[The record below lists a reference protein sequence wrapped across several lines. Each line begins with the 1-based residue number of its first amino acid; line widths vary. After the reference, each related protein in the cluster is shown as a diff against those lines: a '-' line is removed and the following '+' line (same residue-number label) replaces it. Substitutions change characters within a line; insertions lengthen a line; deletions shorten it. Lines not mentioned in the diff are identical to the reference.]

1 MDGSRRTE
9 GNLLGSTPKD
19 HSAQCIAEALGFLWI
34 GGFAEALGKLEKL
47 QLSDLFRLD
56 ALAY

>member
-1 MDGSRRTE
+1 MHRR
-9 GNLLGSTPKD
+9 GPWFPLD
-19 HSAQCIAEALGFLWI
+19 
-34 GGFAEALGKLEKL
+34 GFAEALGKLEKL